1 MEAPSRKLTLPV
13 QQPPQLSDPSKPSAS
28 RAKAAFGG
36 VHPVQPL
43 LPGAVAV
50 ASESGTAGVCECA
63 PEACRYHAGGAFCKA
78 SLELR
83 LCA

>member
-13 QQPPQLSDPSKPSAS
+13 QQPPQLSDSS
-28 RAKAAFGG
+28 KAAFGG

-43 LPGAVAV
+43 LPVAVAV

>member
-1 MEAPSRKLTLPV
+1 MEAPSRKLTLPS
-13 QQPPQLSDPSKPSAS
+13 QQPPQLSDSSKPRAS

-43 LPGAVAV
+43 VPVAAVM
-50 ASESGTAGVCECA
+50 ASESGTAGVCEST
-63 PEACRYHAGGAFCKA
+63 PEACRYRAGAAFCEA
-78 SLELR
+78 SLELC